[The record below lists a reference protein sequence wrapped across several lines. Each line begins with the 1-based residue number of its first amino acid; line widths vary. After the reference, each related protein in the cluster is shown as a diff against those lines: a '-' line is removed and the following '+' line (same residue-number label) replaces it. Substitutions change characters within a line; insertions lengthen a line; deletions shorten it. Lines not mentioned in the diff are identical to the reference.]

1 MAVLSKE
8 SGEAFRF
15 PRDGKPVPYEG
26 IEGAVGGRF
35 VNRPYEVSSKTRVI
49 LSEATKERSRRI
61 YALSSLQ
68 SSY

>member
-35 VNRPYEVSSKTRVI
+35 VNRPRKYHRKRVSF
-49 LSEATKERSRRI
+49 
-61 YALSSLQ
+61 
-68 SSY
+68 